1 MIANFKKPSHLQPW
15 LKLQFHFP
23 IWREWASKACDI
35 FRQRNPKWNPLLEV
49 STALVGCAGIF
60 PTAPDLHNTGSE
72 LIRFKSN
79 PEIVNLSQM
88 KSHVLELWAILVFSN
103 TQKRKHKKKN
113 YSCKKK
119 ISKMVDFPWYCGK
132 WAKISAFPSHS
143 DIRLGSE
150 IIPWKWLKDIKEQ

>member
-1 MIANFKKPSHLQPW
+1 MTNWLFLCLFLFLILGLSMIANFKKPSHLQPW

-88 KSHVLELWAILVFSN
+88 KSHVLELWAILVFTN
-103 TQKRKHKKKN
+103 TQKRKHKKKAKWPN
-113 YSCKKK
+113 
-119 ISKMVDFPWYCGK
+119 FCG
-132 WAKISAFPSHS
+132 IVGNELRFQHS
-143 DIRLGSE
+143 L
-150 IIPWKWLKDIKEQ
+150 PTQT